1 MNFLD
6 QVLFFSD
13 SSRDVA
19 MANNSVSYL
28 TSSLAAE
35 VSQDPIFASMVDIE
49 LQMIS
54 PTFYF
59 RYLKRCFHGN
69 QFSGKNGAKLLTPCT
84 NRSVNIK
91 NGMGYRGLN
100 VRVNSANDPSISCK
114 NFVNC
119 GPVNPDKTGII

>member
-1 MNFLD
+1 VNFLD

-69 QFSGKNGAKLLTPCT
+69 QFSGKNGAKLSTPALIALSIQ
-84 NRSVNIK
+84 NR
-91 NGMGYRGLN
+91 MGYRYLN
-100 VRVNSANDPSISCK
+100 VRVNSANDASISCK